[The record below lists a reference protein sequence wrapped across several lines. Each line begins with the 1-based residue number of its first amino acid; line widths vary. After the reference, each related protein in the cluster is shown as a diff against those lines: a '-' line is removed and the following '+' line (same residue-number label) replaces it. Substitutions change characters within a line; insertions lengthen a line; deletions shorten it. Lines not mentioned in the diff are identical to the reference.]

1 MSKKASFPEIIDFFQ
16 SINVT
21 IDFSGDLD
29 IKLHSFASLKGK
41 SKPFFIKN
49 HYHYLMENNFK
60 ICIGN
65 GLFQEN
71 TETQKV
77 AILCFDQQQSH

>member
-1 MSKKASFPEIIDFFQ
+1 MSQKASFPEIIDFFQ

-29 IKLHSFASLKGK
+29 IKLHSFVSLKGK
-41 SKPFFIKN
+41 NKPFFIKN

-60 ICIGN
+60 IRTGN
-65 GLFQEN
+65 GLFSRKYEDSKGGN
-71 TETQKV
+71 FV
-77 AILCFDQQQSH
+77 F